1 MENRQVKNLPFIVKP
16 AEPTEP
22 FVTVGDERV
31 GTLQIP
37 LYGWLQGREAAI
49 IGDLDPENRQ
59 YSDSCAA
66 AVELARAANLQDVDA
81 YAALANI
88 VANLCGIGKPL
99 SREHQALKIRHWAI
113 IVPLVHLGK
122 RLQDEQNIRRITAMV
137 RRLEGCADWTDA
149 DSQQLPPPLQR
160 AIADV
165 AWREEIAMTP
175 QVDPAVQIA
184 QLEADLGKLL
194 PEPSPRPDPTGESCS
209 GSSETSTPPTP
220 TAPAKGSGSSRRPTS
235 SKRSKRASAAAA
247 MPSTAPN

>member
-16 AEPTEP
+16 AEPAEP
-22 FVTVGDERV
+22 FVTVGDDRV

-37 LYGWLQGREAAI
+37 LYGWLRGDEAAI

-59 YSDSCAA
+59 YTDSCAA
-66 AVELARAANLQDVDA
+66 AVELARVANLQDVDA

-99 SREHQALKIRHWAI
+99 SRKHQALKIRHWAI
-113 IVPLVHLGK
+113 FVPLVHLGK

-160 AIADV
+160 AIAGV

-175 QVDPAVQIA
+175 EVDPAVQIA